1 MKAWKDP
8 DSTLSPSLHSRRKP
22 WPRTRGGGGRIW
34 GRKRGTGAEVNN
46 KGVPLGEVGGDR
58 DGEAT
63 WETQGLD

>member
-1 MKAWKDP
+1 M
-8 DSTLSPSLHSRRKP
+8 R
-22 WPRTRGGGGRIW
+22 GGRIW

>member
-1 MKAWKDP
+1 MER
-8 DSTLSPSLHSRRKP
+8 SRQHPLPKSSFKEETVAEDQR
-22 WPRTRGGGGRIW
+22 WGGRIW